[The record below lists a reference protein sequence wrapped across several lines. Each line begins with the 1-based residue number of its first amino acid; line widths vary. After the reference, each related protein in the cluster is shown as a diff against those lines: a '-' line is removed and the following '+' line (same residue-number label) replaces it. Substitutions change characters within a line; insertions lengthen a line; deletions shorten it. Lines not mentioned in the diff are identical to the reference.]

1 MQMSCARDAR
11 ALAKVSKPLAV
22 GRVTATKIDIVS
34 PGYAEYV
41 YRNGALELQ
50 SDIAGSGG
58 SSGGGSSGGSSGVG
72 INVGNNVDC
81 LLRELCTTLFITGR
95 NR

>member
-1 MQMSCARDAR
+1 MIMENAVATDPHPSDTSDQDSDRAERDR
-11 ALAKVSKPLAV
+11 RDKCDDGTVTFMVDHVAV

-50 SDIAGSGG
+50 SDNCRR
-58 SSGGGSSGGSSGVG
+58 V
-72 INVGNNVDC
+72 
-81 LLRELCTTLFITGR
+81 LRR
-95 NR
+95 